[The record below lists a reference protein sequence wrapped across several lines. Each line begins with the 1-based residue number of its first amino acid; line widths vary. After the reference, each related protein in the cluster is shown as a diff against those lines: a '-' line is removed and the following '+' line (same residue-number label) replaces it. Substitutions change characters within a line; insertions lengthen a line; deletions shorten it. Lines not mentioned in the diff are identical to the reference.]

1 MPKAHL
7 TVLETNAPYSLQ
19 RFAVGLLACKGAAS
33 NKTSS
38 VVFAMNN
45 HLVVSLEPIRRGHLT

>member
-38 VVFAMNN
+38 VVFAMND
-45 HLVVSLEPIRRGHLT
+45 HLVVRSNPSGAGI